1 MQPRVSPHSPEDALI
16 SESDIRRYEEDGVI
30 CLRGLFDSRWLER
43 LRAATQR
50 SLEGGGNEMSRDG
63 DQGRFHSNL
72 FMWRNDPE
80 FRAFVF
86 ESPAA
91 AIAQRLMRSSRVR
104 FYFDH
109 LFVKEPGTQTPTP
122 WHHDQPYWPVRGEQ
136 VCSIWLTLDP
146 VNRSTSGLEYVRGS
160 HRWGKRFNPE
170 NFGSSRRA
178 ETLSDVEN
186 SAMPDISAH
195 RGQYTFLSWD
205 MEPGD
210 CLVHHSLAV
219 HGSSGNTSSS
229 IRRRALSTRWLGDD
243 AVYWPQSD
251 AEQGGLHDER
261 LTKGQPMDSD
271 KFPWVPAHSS

>member
-1 MQPRVSPHSPEDALI
+1 MHNMQHIAPSAGDLV
-16 SESDIRRYEEDGVI
+16 SESDIRRYEEDGVV
-30 CLRGLFDSRWLER
+30 CLRGLFDSSWIER

-50 SLEGGGNEMSRDG
+50 SLEAGGIEMTRTG

-72 FMWRNDPE
+72 FMWRTDAD

-86 ESPAA
+86 ESPAV
-91 AIAQRLMRSSRVR
+91 AIARSIMRAHSVR

-122 WHHDQPYWPVRGEQ
+122 WHHDQPYWPVRGEH

-146 VNRSTSGLEYVRGS
+146 VTYSTSGLEYVKGS
-160 HRWGKRFNPE
+160 HRWGQRFKPE
-170 NFGSSRRA
+170 NFGASRRA
-178 ETLSDVEN
+178 ETLSDADN
-186 SAMPDISAH
+186 AIMPDIDGN
-195 RGQYTFLSWD
+195 RDQYTFLSWD

-219 HGSSGNTSSS
+219 HGSPGNSSS
-229 IRRRALSTRWLGDD
+229 AIRRRALSTRWLGDD

-251 AEQGGLHDER
+251 AAEGGLHDPR
-261 LTKGQPMDSD
+261 MTKGQRVDSD
-271 KFPWVPAHSS
+271 MFPIVTPTQG